1 MFFTGSLQEGIAAA
15 VQESKAVI
23 CFVPDD
29 GETSTT
35 WENEYFKDDEEFTKL
50 LETRSVLL
58 RIAKDSPEA
67 GFLASV
73 CPVAQYPTVIIIKNG
88 IVREYIVSCVSKDEF
103 RNRITAATEDKKPE
117 ERIAAAAAA
126 APAAEQS
133 AAQSQATSI
142 TPAPAPEP
150 VAAASPSTPA
160 AAQTFSTQN
169 QPKSD
174 ASQNTSGEREKQLE
188 IESRGRRYVART
200 PKKPKEENKPA
211 GASSNAQATSQK
223 DTKGK
228 TPIRVTKK
236 EETAAEPLPSRPTPP
251 SGPPAQYRLQFR
263 LFDGSSIRSTFNPSH
278 TIRKNIRPW
287 LDDQMEEKGPY
298 NLKLILSPQPNKTL
312 TIAEE
317 EQTLRELITGST
329 ATFVMIPIRT
339 FTQAFSDS
347 DSLPVRAVSWVF
359 GIATSV
365 VGWVFGYAVSLLGY
379 AQNTVP
385 PSQSQSQPEQHQLR
399 ESQSAGDTLRRRPFG
414 PNIRT
419 LRDQTGGQDSQFYNG
434 NQLNFEPR
442 SNDDR

>member
-1 MFFTGSLQEGIAAA
+1 MFFAGSLQEGIAAA

-35 WENEYFKDDEEFTKL
+35 WENEYFEDDEEFTKL

-73 CPVAQYPTVIIIKNG
+73 CPVAQYPTVVIIKNG
-88 IVREYIVSCVSKDEF
+88 IVREYIVSGVSKDDF
-103 RNRITAATEDKKPE
+103 RNRITAATEEEKPE
-117 ERIAAAAAA
+117 EQIAAA

-133 AAQSQATSI
+133 IAQSQATST
-142 TPAPAPEP
+142 TPAPASEP
-150 VAAASPSTPA
+150 VAAASPSTTAP
-160 AAQTFSTQN
+160 AQTTSAQN

-174 ASQNTSGEREKQLE
+174 ASRNMSGEKEKQLE

-200 PKKPKEENKPA
+200 LKKPKEENKPA

-228 TPIRVTKK
+228 TPIRITKK
-236 EETAAEPLPSRPTPP
+236 EEAAAEPSPSRPAPP

-263 LFDGSSIRSTFNPSH
+263 LFDGSSVRSTFNPSH
-278 TIRKNIRPW
+278 TIQKDIRPW
-287 LDDQMEEKGPY
+287 LDYQMEEQGPY
-298 NLKLILSPQPNKTL
+298 NLKLILSPLPNKTL

-329 ATFVMIPIRT
+329 ATFVMVPIKT
-339 FTQAFSDS
+339 FTQAYSVSDS
-347 DSLPVRAVSWVF
+347 WAVRAVSGVF
-359 GIATSV
+359 GMAMTV
-365 VGWVFGYAVSLLGY
+365 VGTVFGYAGSLLGY
-379 AQNTVP
+379 AQNAVP
-385 PSQSQSQPEQHQLR
+385 PSESQSQAGQHQPS
-399 ESQSAGDTLRRRPFG
+399 ESQSSGDISRRRPFG

-419 LRDQTGGQDSQFYNG
+419 LRDQTDGQNSQFYNG

>member
-35 WENEYFKDDEEFTKL
+35 WENEYFKDDEDFTKL

-88 IVREYIVSCVSKDEF
+88 IVREYIVSGVSKDEF
-103 RNRITAATEDKKPE
+103 RSRITTATEDKNPE
-117 ERIAAAAAA
+117 GQITAS

-133 AAQSQATSI
+133 TAQSQATST

-160 AAQTFSTQN
+160 AAQTSSTQN

-200 PKKPKEENKPA
+200 PKKPKEENKLA

-228 TPIRVTKK
+228 TPVRVTKK
-236 EETAAEPLPSRPTPP
+236 EEAAVEPSLSRPAPP
-251 SGPPAQYRLQFR
+251 SGPPPQYRLQFR
-263 LFDGSSIRSTFNPSH
+263 LFDGSSVRSTFNPSH
-278 TIRKNIRPW
+278 TIRKDIRPW

-298 NLKLILSPQPNKTL
+298 NLKLILSPLPNKTL

-317 EQTLRELITGST
+317 EQALRELITGST

-339 FTQAFSDS
+339 FTQAYSVS
-347 DSLPVRAVSWVF
+347 DSLPVRAVSGVF

-365 VGWVFGYAVSLLGY
+365 VGWVFGYAASLLGY
-379 AQNTVP
+379 AQNAVS
-385 PSQSQSQPEQHQLR
+385 PSQSQAEQHQ
-399 ESQSAGDTLRRRPFG
+399 AGDSGDVSRRRPFG

-419 LRDQTGGQDSQFYNG
+419 FRDQTDGQDSQFYNG